1 MFPIGVMKCCEF
13 DFHLLCLAQCW
24 PSELHLQMQRL
35 VIADSRVI
43 SIINSVAFLTTTTP
57 NTVILNTAVHVVQRA
72 AVIGAAVTT
81 MDNLVISLD
90 TT

>member
-1 MFPIGVMKCCEF
+1 MKCYEF
-13 DFHLLCLAQCW
+13 DFHLLFLAQCW

-35 VIADSRVI
+35 AIADTRVI

-57 NTVILNTAVHVVQRA
+57 ITVILNTAVHAAQRE
-72 AVIGAAVTT
+72 AVIGIAVTT
-81 MDNLVISLD
+81 MDTLVISLD

>member
-1 MFPIGVMKCCEF
+1 MKCCEF
-13 DFHLLCLAQCW
+13 DFHLLFLAQCW
-24 PSELHLQMQRL
+24 PLGLHLQMQRL

-57 NTVILNTAVHVVQRA
+57 ITVILNTAVHAVQRA

-81 MDNLVISLD
+81 MDTLVISLD